1 MDSNSFITKGE
12 GDQPLPYNSTVDES
26 ILNEVSS
33 ENNELTPKLSRE
45 LNDSDDSPK
54 RKKKKRSLLDD
65 DFFSLAGSFEK
76 RKKKHKHKHK
86 QKEKEKGIDVQD
98 QVIENDGLIEV
109 PIPQLTK
116 VSTDKEISS
125 ELASSQSDIPRKN
138 INTVQPEIS
147 TAISIYYSTVGR

>member
-26 ILNEVSS
+26 ILNEVS

-86 QKEKEKGIDVQD
+86 QKEKKRESMCKI
-98 QVIENDGLIEV
+98 
-109 PIPQLTK
+109 K
-116 VSTDKEISS
+116 
-125 ELASSQSDIPRKN
+125 
-138 INTVQPEIS
+138 
-147 TAISIYYSTVGR
+147 

>member
-1 MDSNSFITKGE
+1 M
-12 GDQPLPYNSTVDES
+12 
-26 ILNEVSS
+26 
-33 ENNELTPKLSRE
+33 
-45 LNDSDDSPK
+45 
-54 RKKKKRSLLDD
+54 
-65 DFFSLAGSFEK
+65 
-76 RKKKHKHKHK
+76 
-86 QKEKEKGIDVQD
+86 
-98 QVIENDGLIEV
+98 IENDGLIEV